1 MHRPLVLLLALSLPA
16 VALAAGDGHEARSEP
31 AAPPLTSVI
40 GIQTP
45 PAPLTSGIDQ
55 EITRE
60 YLAKCVPAELASA
73 GARAYRLLEQLMA
86 DDRLIGEEGA
96 LAFDARGELMGEDA
110 CWPDGRPELTPLVND
125 YSYPPSGSWEP
136 FPRR

>member
-1 MHRPLVLLLALSLPA
+1 MHRPLLLLLALSLPA
-16 VALAAGDGHEARSEP
+16 VALGAGDGPQTQPEP
-31 AAPPLTSVI
+31 APAPLASAGDFEAT
-40 GIQTP
+40 
-45 PAPLTSGIDQ
+45 PAPLTSGIDH

-60 YLAKCVPAELASA
+60 YLAKCVPTELAPA

-86 DDRLIGEEGA
+86 DDRLIGEEGD

-110 CWPDGRPELTPLVND
+110 CWPGGRPKLTPIVND